1 MGKDQE
7 LLEAART
14 GNVAVVEKILSPK
27 LRPRVLNQAIA
38 LASSFRGFRGPN
50 CQDASGYTPLHHASL
65 NGHVAVVITLLRY
78 EAAPNIGDAKGSR
91 PLHLASWNGHL
102 EIVRLL
108 ISRGDKATVNMQNND
123 HDTSLHFAAQYG
135 HTDVVSLL
143 LENNADPVITNKRA
157 ETPIHLAAQY
167 GRLEAVQQLLRCQS
181 LLDRIP
187 PTHSLLHLAARNGH
201 HQVVKLLLDEGCDI
215 NHTARLHNNELS
227 SGTPLH
233 EAAVFGKADV
243 VRVLLEY
250 DGKIDA
256 NIQDASG
263 ETALEKIEEHP
274 SKKSVIISALIK
286 AYIRHE
292 PLPDSEPDRPP
303 SVNLETADL
312 IPIEGGV
319 RSRHSSGSPGANTS
333 YPNYQN
339 VCLLQPPN
347 DPVSPPPTFFSP
359 QEPEPSPPELK
370 ICEDTV
376 PDFIPIKPNNN
387 PMKPLRH
394 HGSEPDLYENV
405 ALLRKKPPKKPV
417 RSSFG
422 IFPSEDNQGK
432 KVLRT
437 VGQVDQSLLRSI
449 YAKIDNNEIEK
460 ASETCES
467 QEPFVSAQPLVSPQ
481 PVVPDRNYYDKDA
494 GDYAQL
500 RTDVEINTDNNIKI
514 ERTESEGHTQT
525 QKEEITQQCKQNEIT
540 VDNEKQII
548 SQQLNSHPQQTI
560 DEQKLDS
567 QQQQMDSQQQQ
578 MDSQQQQI
586 DCQQQQIGNQQEI
599 DIQQQNSKHVD
610 TQKVDCQEN
619 NSIHVNGPKNECSDG
634 IVEKEHIQQ
643 INQHEGEEHETLPK
657 RPGSLEKDDETE
669 QNRQSQKRNSKDMDT
684 PAAKTR
690 PALAPRPS
698 IGPRPSLAPRP
709 SIRKPQREEQDE
721 GESTNIQTCH
731 STAFEP
737 DIPGEEVL
745 YESLSQALSHPS
757 THQFEIDETTHQ
769 PCRRS
774 RLSTA
779 SCSSTSSASEYE
791 LLCEASTGNTFSTT
805 PEQVADQNAGYEKL
819 CLRRQETY
827 ESSGLGSLRTN
838 TDSWYMTMKPV
849 TWEEGMDDDRPWSP
863 TTPDMPPPSPNT
875 AAQGI
880 HKKLMPRSSCDCE
893 GVCINAGYRTRE
905 QTFDSAVSLLTTES
919 EVSFDGRTSYDES
932 YSTDSSDPDIL
943 KPNERDPFA
952 GLIYGSL
959 RGSRTFSVAASDRFS
974 IASLERSLGS
984 DSSSGQR
991 RSVFSMSMEE
1001 ICNMAAQASADEEN
1015 NEDWAKIQEIF
1026 ESLRFPLARESAYLK
1041 DYQTDFQHMLQGSM
1055 PALSVSGWLETLN
1068 LQQYENTMVANGF
1081 DNLDFMGGDIVEDQ
1095 DLQDIGI
1102 LDAQHR
1108 NIILAATKQLQDIK
1122 PIGDDDSFN
1131 LQDWLRSLLLIDYIS
1146 TFIDSGILTMDRARQ
1161 LWEFELVNVLKIN
1174 MVGHRKRILASLGNN
1189 RKYTCSNAIN
1199 SNELQTADK
1208 STEHHLAIPTDLH
1221 LGMHIESDSG
1231 QLTVHQSP
1239 CLDIN
1244 LYKDYSKVTSLKRES
1259 NASISE
1265 ANSNPSCNANQ
1276 PSCQKIPAS
1285 NANRPTSQEILI
1297 ELDTNREVANIT
1309 DNIQTVSSVNDRNLE
1324 KLQEENIYQEVLPV
1338 ITEVNSN
1345 IHPSTNGKV
1354 HHSAMHD
1361 RRLPTLPSEQKAK
1374 LHSSNVPDWKHK
1386 PEVLIKGCCN
1396 YTAYYLGS
1404 TLIKEVKGTE
1414 STRDA
1419 CVKLRKS
1426 ARSLQKVPTITLS
1439 INYLGVK
1446 FIDAKSKM
1454 VITEHEIRN
1463 ISCAAQDAIDLKT
1476 FAYITKDSESDRHY
1490 CHVFN
1495 VKNVDVATEIILTL
1509 GQAFEIA
1516 YQMLLQARPLSIE
1529 QRI

>member
-14 GNVAVVEKILSPK
+14 GSVAVVEKILSPK

-38 LASSFRGFRGPN
+38 LASSFRRGGGPN

-78 EAAPNIGDAKGSR
+78 EAMPNIGDNKGST

-108 ISRGDKATVNMQNND
+108 ISKGNKATVNIQNHD

-135 HTDVVSLL
+135 HTDVVALL

-181 LLDRIP
+181 LLERIP

-201 HQVVKLLLDEGCDI
+201 HQIVKLLLDEGCNI
-215 NHTARLHNNELS
+215 NHTLS

-250 DGKIDA
+250 DGKLDA

-286 AYIRHE
+286 AYIRKE
-292 PLPDSEPDRPP
+292 PLPASEPDRPP
-303 SVNLETADL
+303 SVNLENADL
-312 IPIEGGV
+312 PSDGI
-319 RSRHSSGSPGANTS
+319 RSRHSSGSPGANTAYS
-333 YPNYQN
+333 TYQN
-339 VCLLQPPN
+339 VCFLHPSPSSPPASCS
-347 DPVSPPPTFFSP
+347 PPSVTVSPEQS
-359 QEPEPSPPELK
+359 EPSQEDPK
-370 ICEDTV
+370 ISEDTV
-376 PDFIPIKPNNN
+376 PDFIPLKPTSN
-387 PMKPLRH
+387 PLKPLRH

-405 ALLRKKPPKKPV
+405 ALLRKKLPPKKPV

-432 KVLRT
+432 SVIRT

-449 YAKIDNNEIEK
+449 YAKIENSEK
-460 ASETCES
+460 QKVLSDTSE
-467 QEPFVSAQPLVSPQ
+467 SPQ
-481 PVVPDRNYYDKDA
+481 SVVPDCTHCDLEDS

-500 RTDVEINTDNNIKI
+500 RTDAKIPTNSDTI
-514 ERTESEGHTQT
+514 ERT
-525 QKEEITQQCKQNEIT
+525 QCKNDT
-540 VDNEKQII
+540 HV
-548 SQQLNSHPQQTI
+548 
-560 DEQKLDS
+560 
-567 QQQQMDSQQQQ
+567 QQQSH
-578 MDSQQQQI
+578 QQQI
-586 DCQQQQIGNQQEI
+586 NNQPFSNQQTNLTGKNYQCAEQEHIDNRITQGQQIDQSPQHQRILNDEEYQQNNHYQNKHHHHQQEK
-599 DIQQQNSKHVD
+599 QHQHHQSKEKGNVPEKQREQCKKPQR
-610 TQKVDCQEN
+610 QKTAD
-619 NSIHVNGPKNECSDG
+619 
-634 IVEKEHIQQ
+634 
-643 INQHEGEEHETLPK
+643 
-657 RPGSLEKDDETE
+657 
-669 QNRQSQKRNSKDMDT
+669 
-684 PAAKTR
+684 AKI
-690 PALAPRPS
+690 PVAAPR
-698 IGPRPSLAPRP
+698 G
-709 SIRKPQREEQDE
+709 SIRKPERKADE
-721 GESTNIQTCH
+721 IDDDSTNSKTSH
-731 STAFEP
+731 STDFEP
-737 DIPGEEVL
+737 LTQPSDEVL

-757 THQFEIDETTHQ
+757 NDQVQAEQTADFQQTTHL
-769 PCRRS
+769 PGHRS

-779 SCSSTSSASEYE
+779 SCSSTSSVSEYE
-791 LLCEASTGNTFSTT
+791 LLCEASTGSTFRPTS
-805 PEQVADQNAGYEKL
+805 EQIETEVTGFEKL

-827 ESSGLGSLRTN
+827 ESSGVGSLCTN
-838 TDSWYMTMKPV
+838 SDSLYMTMKPV
-849 TWEEGMDDDRPWSP
+849 TWEEGMDDDGRAPSP
-863 TTPDMPPPSPNT
+863 TTPDIPPPSPNT

-880 HKKLMPRSSCDCE
+880 HSKLLPRSSCDCE
-893 GVCINAGYRTRE
+893 GVCINARQVYRARE

-919 EVSFDGRTSYDES
+919 EASFDRRTSYDES

-943 KPNERDPFA
+943 KPDEQDPFA

-984 DSSSGQR
+984 DSGQH
-991 RSVFSMSMEE
+991 RSVLSMEE
-1001 ICNMAAQASADEEN
+1001 IYNSMASQGNSDEEN

-1026 ESLRFPLARESAYLK
+1026 ESLRFPLARESAYFK
-1041 DYQTDFQHMLQGSM
+1041 DYQTDFQQMLQGQT
-1055 PALSVSGWLETLN
+1055 PAMSISGWLETLT
-1068 LQQYENTMVANGF
+1068 LQQYENIMVANGF
-1081 DNLDFMGGDIVEDQ
+1081 DNLDFMGGDIIEDQ
-1095 DLQDIGI
+1095 DLIDIGI
-1102 LDAQHR
+1102 LDDQHR
-1108 NIILAATKQLQDIK
+1108 NIILSATKNLPSIK
-1122 PIGDDDSFN
+1122 PMGNGEDDSPIPDT
-1131 LQDWLRSLLLIDYIS
+1131 LEEWLRSLLLTDYLEN
-1146 TFIDSGILTMDRARQ
+1146 FLDCQILTMDRARQ
-1161 LWEFELVNVLKIN
+1161 LWEFELANDLKIN
-1174 MVGHRKRILASLGNN
+1174 MVGHRKRILASLGNSRQYN
-1189 RKYTCSNAIN
+1189 CQNPVN
-1199 SNELQTADK
+1199 SNEIQTNKNMD
-1208 STEHHLAIPTDLH
+1208 TESHLDIPRDLNI
-1221 LGMHIESDSG
+1221 GMHLQDDG
-1231 QLTVHQSP
+1231 NQMNVHQSP
-1239 CLDIN
+1239 CLDID
-1244 LYKDYSKVTSLKRES
+1244 LFKDYSKVTSLKRNSAQSVPEVP
-1259 NASISE
+1259 
-1265 ANSNPSCNANQ
+1265 SNPSCNT
-1276 PSCQKIPAS
+1276 
-1285 NANRPTSQEILI
+1285 NRPSSQEISQVQN
-1297 ELDTNREVANIT
+1297 TNMEVAEIT
-1309 DNIQTVSSVNDRNLE
+1309 DNVQNVSATNGRSSLE
-1324 KLQEENIYQEVLPV
+1324 QLREENIYQEVLPV
-1338 ITEVNSN
+1338 IREVNDN
-1345 IHPSTNGKV
+1345 IHPQKNGRV

-1374 LHSSNVPDWKHK
+1374 QHSNNIPDWKHK

-1426 ARSLQKVPTITLS
+1426 AKSLQKVPTITLS

-1476 FAYITKDSESDRHY
+1476 FAYITKDSQSDRHY

-1529 QRI
+1529 QRL